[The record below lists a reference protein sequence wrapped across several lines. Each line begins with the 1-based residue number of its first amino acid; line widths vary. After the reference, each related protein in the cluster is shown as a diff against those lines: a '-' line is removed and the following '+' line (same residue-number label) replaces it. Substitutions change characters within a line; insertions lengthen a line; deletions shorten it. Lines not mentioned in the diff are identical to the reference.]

1 MVISKP
7 KGNDSQ
13 YHQWQ
18 KVTQRGL
25 LITIDGFGYHG
36 PLVYL

>member
-1 MVISKP
+1 LTVLAIMAL
-7 KGNDSQ
+7 
-13 YHQWQ
+13 W
-18 KVTQRGL
+18 L